1 LNNLIIG
8 ASSGIGEVVA
18 KKLNGVAVAR
28 REEKLKQFNRY
39 EVFDISK
46 LDEIETFVKNLV
58 KKYGKFD
65 NLIFCAGVQNIKPLK
80 VMKVDEI
87 IEIFNINLFSAM
99 IFAKAFSSKRVL
111 NQNGSMIFISSIAG
125 NNPESG
131 ILAYSSSKAGLNNF
145 IKGATKEFGIR
156 VNGIAPGFIKTEMT
170 KKFDNIYTQDFIK
183 DLEQKSINGIVN
195 VDDIVKTVE
204 FLISSPHIAGEIIT
218 IDSGI
223 SVWKFII

>member
-1 LNNLIIG
+1 LNNLVIG
-8 ASSGIGEVVA
+8 ASSGIGEA
-18 KKLNGVAVAR
+18 ISQKLDAVAVAR
-28 REEKLKQFNRY
+28 REEKLKQFDRY

-46 LDEIETFVKNLV
+46 LDEIEKFVKDLV

-99 IFAKAFSSKRVL
+99 IFTKAFSSKRVL

-156 VNGIAPGFIKTEMT
+156 VNGIAPGFIKTQMT
-170 KKFDNIYTQDFIK
+170 KKFDNIYTQDFIE
-183 DLEQKSINGIVN
+183 DLNQKSINGIAN

-204 FLISSPHIAGEIIT
+204 FLISSEHISGEIIT
-218 IDSGI
+218 VDSGI
-223 SVWKFII
+223 SV

>member
-223 SVWKFII
+223 SV

>member
-1 LNNLIIG
+1 MNNLIIG
-8 ASSGIGEVVA
+8 ASSGIGEAVA

-223 SVWKFII
+223 SV